1 MLVSKDGYQQFLL
14 SLCTYRVKSVFPP
27 LESRLPFVTCFDP
40 LNAAEVTSKA
50 QVLRELAEFSRSR
63 ENKVIQGERSN
74 QLCQMLLIVE
84 VK

>member
-1 MLVSKDGYQQFLL
+1 M
-14 SLCTYRVKSVFPP
+14 FPP
-27 LESRLPFVTCFDP
+27 LESRLPFVTCFDQ

-50 QVLRELAEFSRSR
+50 QVLRELAEFSRSQG
-63 ENKVIQGERSN
+63 NKVIQGERSN